1 MIEQELRERLVADVL
16 KLFQESIAEGE
27 FSPKAMIES
36 EAQAR
41 AWVYCQVVLDTGAS
55 RPTCDQ
61 MQAELAEMAARDPI
75 WRRAAVIAGGFIVQK
90 GLAVHPDLGRILS
103 VSLNGKT
110 SGNPGGRPSDQFL
123 FHRNRRILEAVEM
136 LSEHGC
142 PQLGHATTQQVAFE
156 IVAEVMRK
164 LHQRPINPAEIA
176 RIFWQARSARDAESL
191 SPDMTGL

>member
-1 MIEQELRERLVADVL
+1 MIDQALRERLVADVL

-41 AWVYCQVVLDTGAS
+41 AWVYCQAVLDTGTS

-61 MQAELAEMAARDPI
+61 MQAELAEMAASDPI

-90 GLAVHPDLGRILS
+90 GLAVHPDLGQILS
-103 VSLNGKT
+103 ESLSGKT

-123 FHRNRRILEAVEM
+123 FHRNRRVLEAVEM
-136 LSEHGC
+136 LSNAGC
-142 PQLGHATTQQVAFE
+142 PQRGQATTQQEAFE

-164 LHQRPINPAEIA
+164 LHQRPIDPAEIA
-176 RIFWQARSARDAESL
+176 RIFWQARGARDGEKPL
-191 SPDMTGL
+191 PDMTGL